1 MVGAL
6 SIVRFRTAI
15 KDPQDTVYIFW
26 ASVEGLCVGAQM
38 YKLAIIS
45 SIVIAIVLVG
55 ASFYYNARKKYLI
68 IVRGRQDMQ
77 TDAVMEQIRGG
88 YKKVSLKSANY
99 GLEHNELIVEV
110 SARNDI
116 NTEVIENIK
125 KCADVISVN
134 WLLEMGEHVG

>member
-1 MVGAL
+1 
-6 SIVRFRTAI
+6 
-15 KDPQDTVYIFW
+15 
-26 ASVEGLCVGAQM
+26 
-38 YKLAIIS
+38 
-45 SIVIAIVLVG
+45 
-55 ASFYYNARKKYLI
+55 
-68 IVRGRQDMQ
+68 MQ

-125 KCADVISVN
+125 KYADVISVN
-134 WLLEMGEHVG
+134 WILEMGEHVG